1 MNRRDDRAG
10 PLPGG
15 GARAMPASAGLRAR
29 VHLALALGLLLA
41 FAGIRQAWA
50 LPARGA
56 ALPGAAT
63 VPAVPVATAA
73 PGWPATGTGSGT
85 VTEPVSGTLPG
96 DGTDLGMLLLLMSAI
111 FACIGLFRG
120 SRREIPALFWTA
132 VAYVAI
138 GRAWHLID
146 RVVNLAWKLFNFGV
160 LKRGV
165 MADNPGQAWS
175 EASGLAPLVPAAGG
189 GLRMAQML
197 AFALAL
203 VAIYAATRRQ
213 AEPNFVERLIGAV
226 VAAVTGYIVG
236 VFMLSRILPQSQI
249 NLLAPGEVA
258 LHWIQMLGPMAGL
271 LLVAAVI
278 IFGWRALG
286 PKGFTKR
293 YG

>member
-1 MNRRDDRAG
+1 MCSPSQRQPSPFAPPRPRRALGAWVLAAILAACGLGRG
-10 PLPGG
+10 LPGSSV
-15 GARAMPASAGLRAR
+15 RS
-29 VHLALALGLLLA
+29 ALAAPLA
-41 FAGIRQAWA
+41 
-50 LPARGA
+50 GA

-63 VPAVPVATAA
+63 VGAVPVATTA
-73 PGWPATGTGSGT
+73 PGWPATGTGVT
-85 VTEPVSGTLPG
+85 VPATAALPG

-120 SRREIPALFWTA
+120 SRREIPALFGT
-132 VAYVAI
+132 VLAYLVI

-146 RVVNLAWKLFNFGV
+146 RVLNLLWRLFNFGV
-160 LKRGV
+160 LRRGV
-165 MADNPGQAWS
+165 MADNPGQAWN
-175 EASGLAPLVPAAGG
+175 EASGLAPLVPAEGS

-197 AFALAL
+197 AFAVAL

-213 AEPNFVERLIGAV
+213 AEPGFVERLIGAV
-226 VAAVTGYIVG
+226 VASVTGYLVG
-236 VFMLSRILPQSQI
+236 VFMLSRILPQAQI

-271 LLVAAVI
+271 VLVAAVI